1 MVLSE
6 GSVVEAGHPHLLL
19 QAPAGGGATTAGAA
33 AGGGGDASSEIGGGG
48 GGGGGSA
55 SATLASMVEETG
67 PSTAEHLK
75 LLAKEAWEASQ
86 LTEASS
92 LA

>member
-33 AGGGGDASSEIGGGG
+33 AAAAAGDASSEIGGGD
-48 GGGGGSA
+48 GGSA